1 MTGKFLKF
9 IPWLKASQ
17 AVKSPEN
24 KKITAKTSIGWG
36 LLQRFKISQRIGLLV
51 ILCAVS
57 VVGML
62 GLNIWGQQHLKRSLI
77 DTHQIFKTNEAML
90 KFQDHILGLKTV
102 QKNFLTYQGQDES
115 QKRQESA
122 NAFRQQLIN
131 VGALIEILIA
141 EDKNNLLTSQLTIM
155 KGAIRLYG
163 QKFENVYKISKSL
176 GLDNKTGT
184 RKKLQEATHALDKQ
198 FAEHNYP
205 QALYVKFLEM
215 RVMEYESFRLKGVDS
230 LKQHGIQ
237 YANFSQLLNEYT
249 TPESKPAMTVLR
261 DLSRL
266 YLTGLREFIRGS
278 NDVGIAGNNLNRLF
292 IRIEQQ
298 YNSMRDQSADQ
309 YILIK
314 QGFMTQQTRIEKIS
328 FTGTAVLLA
337 LIIIGALV
345 IAFSITSPF
354 KAMINLMNRLSKG
367 ETNLKIP
374 ALETKTE
381 IGDMAR
387 ALKVFDDNVTA
398 ITRMRDEEQHLREE
412 NQERLNKKLISI
424 SASLEEQINTAV
436 HDATSQSNTMQ
447 GETKKL
453 NDIVSRLGER
463 ATNVAQGA
471 MTVNENVR
479 TVVAAAEELSVSI
492 NEVSSQVNQSTVIT
506 TEAVQKAH
514 ETRKTVNSLAISAE
528 TIGKIVNLIQ
538 DIAEQTNLLAL
549 NATIEAARAG
559 EAGKGFAVVASEV
572 KSLANQTARATEE
585 ISAQI
590 SNVQSVTLNAVEAI
604 EVITDTVNR
613 VDEIAGVICVAIEQQ
628 ASATLEISQ
637 NVQMAAESTRDVSNQ
652 ISEVAQETGEVADIS
667 SNMMNSA
674 NAAAQNIAELNDRVS
689 DAIQTL
695 RTSAA

>member
-1 MTGKFLKF
+1 MSGKFLKF
-9 IPWLKASQ
+9 IPWLKADQ

-24 KKITAKTSIGWG
+24 KEITAKTSIGWWS
-36 LLQRFKISQRIGLLV
+36 LQRFKISQRISLLV
-51 ILCAVS
+51 ILCAVA

-62 GLNIWGQQHLKRSLI
+62 GLNIWGQQHLKQSLI
-77 DTHQIFKTNEAML
+77 DTDQIFKTNEAML
-90 KFQDHILGLKTV
+90 KFQDHILGLKIV
-102 QKNFLTYQGQDES
+102 QKNFFAYQGQDES
-115 QKRQESA
+115 QKRQEFA
-122 NAFRQQLIN
+122 NTLRQQLIN
-131 VGALIEILIA
+131 VGALIEILMA
-141 EDKNNLLTSQLTIM
+141 GDKNNLLTSQLTIM
-155 KGAIRLYG
+155 KEAIRLYG
-163 QKFENVYKISKSL
+163 QKFENIYKISKSL
-176 GLDNKTGT
+176 GLDNETGT

-198 FAEHNYP
+198 FAEYNYP

-215 RVMEYESFRLKGVDS
+215 RVMEYESFRLKEADS
-230 LKQHGIQ
+230 LKQHSIQ
-237 YANFSQLLNEYT
+237 YTNFSQLLDEYT
-249 TPESKPAMTVLR
+249 TPQSRLAMTTLR
-261 DLSRL
+261 NLSRL

-278 NDVGIAGNNLNRLF
+278 NDISIAGNNLNRLF

-298 YNSMRDQSADQ
+298 YSSIRDQSADQ
-309 YILIK
+309 YILTK
-314 QGFMTQQTRIEKIS
+314 QGFTTQQAQLEKII
-328 FTGTAVLLA
+328 FTGTAALLV
-337 LIIIGALV
+337 LIIISALI
-345 IAFSITSPF
+345 IAFSITWPF

-387 ALKVFDDNVTA
+387 ALKVFDDNVVA
-398 ITRMRDEEQHLREE
+398 INRMQDEEQHLREE
-412 NQERLNKKLISI
+412 NQERLNKKLTLIST
-424 SASLEEQINTAV
+424 SLEEQINTAV
-436 HDATSQSNTMQ
+436 YDATSQSNTMK
-447 GETKKL
+447 GEAKKL

-492 NEVSSQVNQSTVIT
+492 NEVSSQVNQSTTIT
-506 TEAVQKAH
+506 TEAVQKAQ

-590 SNVQSVTLNAVEAI
+590 SNIQSITLNAVEAI

-652 ISEVAQETGEVADIS
+652 ISEVAQETSEVADIS

-674 NAAAQNIAELNDRVS
+674 NAAAQNIAELNNRVS

-695 RTSAA
+695 KTSAA